1 MYINWIA
8 FIFGL
13 YFLGLYFF
21 IKKKHILGF
30 VLYGECLIKAK
41 SIQDRSK
48 LEHDISIIQ
57 LIFGITLML
66 GAIIEPNILI
76 EILIWIIF
84 GFYAFKLFDIR
95 KKILHEYY
103 D

>member
-1 MYINWIA
+1 MYINWFTLI
-8 FIFGL
+8 L
-13 YFLGLYFF
+13 SLYFF
-21 IKKKHILGF
+21 IIYFCIKKKHILGF

-41 SIQDRSK
+41 NIKDRSR
-48 LEHDISIIQ
+48 LEYDISLSQ

-66 GAIIEPNILI
+66 GAIIKPNILTDT
-76 EILIWIIF
+76 LIWIIF

-95 KKILHEYY
+95 KKVLHEYY